1 MKGLPALLRQ
11 SDLAQ
16 GSLGTVQNFNETS
29 DTKCVQGVTICRD
42 CDLDTKLEARTELE
56 EG

>member
-16 GSLGTVQNFNETS
+16 GPLGTAQNFNETS
-29 DTKCVQGVTICRD
+29 DTKCVQGVTICCD